1 MTETWAVASGHPIAT
16 RAAERVLRQGGNA
29 VDAGVAAGLALGVVQ
44 PDLVSIAGVA
54 PIIMFDAQT
63 GEVTSQDG
71 VGGWPAAADVEA
83 MHRDH
88 GDHVPEG
95 ILRTVIPAAP
105 ASWIKA
111 LADKGTMGFGEV
123 AQDALAA
130 ARDGFEVYPLFADFV
145 TSRVEKYARFASTA
159 EVFLPGGKPPQ
170 VGERF
175 VQRDLAWTL
184 EQMIEAEAASPGG
197 RLAGLAAARAAFY
210 EGPIAERIVAFHAA
224 NGGLLT
230 AHDLANYQVRDEATH
245 AVRFRGLDVHCCG
258 AWCQGI
264 SMAQTLAMI
273 EAAGRSA
280 SVKTQGGQE
289 RLDLHFVLEV
299 LKRVFADREAYVTD
313 PDYMAIAPE
322 ALLEPNFIK
331 ARLATIGEC
340 SDPLPAPAVAGGRS
354 GEPAVY
360 RVGCADTSHVS
371 VIDADGNIFS
381 ATPSDPSYDTVV
393 IPGTGLSVSSR
404 GSQSRSIPGHLNAL
418 APGKRPRL
426 TPNPILALK
435 DGKPWL
441 AMGTPGGDVQV
452 QAMIQVLL
460 NMRDLGLSA
469 EQAVR
474 APRVATYAFP
484 GSFAPH
490 DVHPNQV
497 LYEQDLSAEQVEQLA
512 ARGHKLEAWPA
523 LTWKAGGIC
532 LAMRNDENRDD
543 NRGDPRG
550 DNDGCVA
557 VADPRRAGN
566 SAIGV
571 RAAKPGETS

>member
-1 MTETWAVASGHPIAT
+1 MTETWAVATGHPIAT
-16 RAAERVLRQGGNA
+16 AAAERILRQGGNA
-29 VDAGVAAGLALGVVQ
+29 VDAGVAAGVTLGVVQ

-54 PIIMFDAQT
+54 PIISYSAET

-71 VGGWPAAADVEA
+71 VGYWPAAADVEA

-111 LADKGTMGFGEV
+111 LGEKGTMRFADI
-123 AQDALAA
+123 AQEALTA
-130 ARDGFEVYPLFADFV
+130 ARDGFEVYPLFANFV
-145 TSRVEKYARFASTA
+145 AARVAKYARFPSTA
-159 EVFLPGGKPPQ
+159 AIFLPAGRPPQ
-170 VGERF
+170 VGETF

-184 EQMIEAEAASPGG
+184 EQMIAAEAAADGD
-197 RLAGLAAARAAFY
+197 RNAGLAAARAAFY
-210 EGPIAERIVAFHAA
+210 EGSIAERIVAFHAD

-230 AHDLANYQVRDEATH
+230 AEDLATYQVRDEPTH
-245 AVRFRGLDVHCCG
+245 AVRFRGVDVHCCG

-264 SMAQTLAMI
+264 SMAETLAMI
-273 EAAGRSA
+273 EAAGPDAALRD
-280 SVKTQGGQE
+280 GG
-289 RLDLHFVLEV
+289 LNLHFVLEV

-313 PDYMAIAPE
+313 PRFMAIPPE
-322 ALLEPNFIK
+322 AMLAPGFL
-331 ARLATIGEC
+331 ADRLATIGDDA
-340 SDPLPAPAVAGGRS
+340 DPLPGAGDAGTPAVS
-354 GEPAVY
+354 PPVY
-360 RVGCADTSHVS
+360 RAGCADTSQVS
-371 VIDADGNIFS
+371 VIDGAGNMFS

-404 GSQSRSIPGHLNAL
+404 GSQSRSIPGHHNAL

-452 QAMIQVLL
+452 QAMTQVLL
-460 NMRDLGLSA
+460 NMLDLGLSPSR
-469 EQAVR
+469 AVD

-490 DVHPNQV
+490 DVHPNKV
-497 LYEQDLSAEQVEQLA
+497 LYESDLPEAQVADLSA
-512 ARGHKLEAWPA
+512 RGHDLEPWQPR
-523 LTWKAGGIC
+523 TWMAGGVCIA
-532 LAMRNDENRDD
+532 LREDD
-543 NRGDPRG
+543 G
-550 DNDGCVA
+550 VYA
-557 VADPRRAGN
+557 VADPRRAGT
-566 SAIGV
+566 SATG
-571 RAAKPGETS
+571 PGHPEGHAG